1 MKKVIGNWLLDIGKY
16 VATALILQVAL
27 LSDKEVGAGYFLIN
41 TGLLLTIAGTGL
53 ALIWSD
59 IKKENK

>member
-1 MKKVIGNWLLDIGKY
+1 MLDIGKY
-16 VATALILQVAL
+16 IATALILQVAL
-27 LSDKEVGAGYFLIN
+27 LSDKEVGVSYFIIN
-41 TGLLLTIAGTGL
+41 TGLLLVIAGTGL